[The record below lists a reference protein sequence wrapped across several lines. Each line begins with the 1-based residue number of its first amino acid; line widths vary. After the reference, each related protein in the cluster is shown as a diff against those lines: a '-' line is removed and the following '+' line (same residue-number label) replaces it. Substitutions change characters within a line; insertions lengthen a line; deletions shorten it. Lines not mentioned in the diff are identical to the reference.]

1 MKNTILFLITGGT
14 IDSFYDGT
22 KDTVVPYENSV
33 IPKYIQSLKLYDQTE
48 FVQVCMKDS
57 RAITAN
63 DRKQIAKTIEKSACT
78 KVIITH
84 GTYTMPDT
92 AKYLKTNLTRQDQ
105 TIVLTAAMVPHEIMN
120 SDAPFNL
127 GYAFSEIH
135 HLPAGIYICMNGRVF
150 TADEAAKDIA
160 QGRFVSIFSK
170 KS

>member
-14 IDSFYDGT
+14 IYSFYDGT